1 MTTDDNSFNSQQF
14 KPVTIRY
21 NKSSAFS
28 ASKRLFSI
36 RPLQTDEFLD
46 EKKKTVV
53 LRNNLTARN
62 TKDRRVRRCFCRHI
76 VRFNPSDFV
85 FLSNLL
91 NHHAYN
97 IPNIR

>member
-46 EKKKTVV
+46 EKKKNGRIAQQPHVSKHERPTRPA
-53 LRNNLTARN
+53 L
-62 TKDRRVRRCFCRHI
+62 
-76 VRFNPSDFV
+76 
-85 FLSNLL
+85 FLSS
-91 NHHAYN
+91 YCSV
-97 IPNIR
+97 